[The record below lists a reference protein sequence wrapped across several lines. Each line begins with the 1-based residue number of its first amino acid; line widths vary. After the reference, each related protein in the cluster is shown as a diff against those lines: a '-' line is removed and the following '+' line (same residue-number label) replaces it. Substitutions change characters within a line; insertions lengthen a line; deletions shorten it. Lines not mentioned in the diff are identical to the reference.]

1 MTTAGHRGP
10 LSTAT
15 GELTLVGGLVHRSL
29 MKTYGKE
36 QGVGVLLTIVGIG
49 WHGDKIEL
57 VMRSK
62 GGGGKGLE
70 GDTIQ
75 VWRR

>member
-1 MTTAGHRGP
+1 VTTAGPPWTTVHCHRGAHARGW
-10 LSTAT
+10 LSPQ
-15 GELTLVGGLVHRSL
+15 
-29 MKTYGKE
+29 E
-36 QGVGVLLTIVGIG
+36 QGVGVLLTVVDIG
-49 WHGDKIEL
+49 RHGDKIEL

>member
-1 MTTAGHRGP
+1 
-10 LSTAT
+10 
-15 GELTLVGGLVHRSL
+15 